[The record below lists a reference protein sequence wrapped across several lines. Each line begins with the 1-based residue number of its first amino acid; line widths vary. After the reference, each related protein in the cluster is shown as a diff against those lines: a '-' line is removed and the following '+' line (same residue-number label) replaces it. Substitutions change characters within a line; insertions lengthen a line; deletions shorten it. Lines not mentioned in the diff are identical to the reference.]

1 MARPLRIEY
10 KGAFYHITA
19 RGNERKRIF
28 FSKADYEKFKDYLGK
43 AQDKYGYFL
52 HCYMLMTNHL
62 LIETLNPNMSKLM
75 HYLNGSYTGY
85 INR

>member
-28 FSKADYEKFKDYLGK
+28 FSKADYEKFSKGVKFAVDSCINTDSGEN
-43 AQDKYGYFL
+43 
-52 HCYMLMTNHL
+52 CHL
-62 LIETLNPNMSKLM
+62 FRK
-75 HYLNGSYTGY
+75 
-85 INR
+85 

>member
-43 AQDKYGYFL
+43 AQDKYGYLL
-52 HCYMLMTNHL
+52 HCYMLMTNHY
-62 LIETLNPNMSKLM
+62 EGGRPAKHAKHPSSPKLRR
-75 HYLNGSYTGY
+75 SIQRT
-85 INR
+85 